1 MTAAGTA
8 VSWRRQVIPGTA
20 RWPGRTA
27 LVAYDEWGDEI
38 ASWPCADFRTVG
50 EAEAYVREREKPC

>member
-20 RWPGRTA
+20 AWPGRTA
-27 LVAYDEWGDEI
+27 LVAYDDFDDPVVSFLGAE
-38 ASWPCADFRTVG
+38 FRTVA
-50 EAEAYVREREKPC
+50 EAERYAKEDK